1 MGEGRETMT
10 YRVLIPEKIAKD
22 GVEFLKQCGYEVKDG
37 RGLDKQKLIEDLQDC
52 DAVIVRVCVI
62 DEEVFE
68 RCPRLKV
75 VSGHGVGVDNIDLES
90 AKRHG
95 CRVTNTPTANSVA
108 VAEHAVMLMLALAKN
123 LFVVTK
129 SYTEGE
135 YDKVRATVYARELF
149 ESTLGLLG
157 MGKIGSRVATRALGL
172 GMRVLAYDPYIQ
184 KENIPEG
191 VVLASREEVFSQAD
205 YLSLHMPVTPETKK
219 SVGMR
224 EFDMMKPS
232 AIFINTARGALVDH
246 EALIAALREGKIGA
260 AGLDVSDPEPA
271 MLDSPLFSMPNVIMT
286 PHVATNSSRALAQMS
301 LGAAA
306 GVHEVL
312 SGKPITWPIV

>member
-1 MGEGRETMT
+1 
-10 YRVLIPEKIAKD
+10 
-22 GVEFLKQCGYEVKDG
+22 
-37 RGLDKQKLIEDLQDC
+37 
-52 DAVIVRVCVI
+52 
-62 DEEVFE
+62 
-68 RCPRLKV
+68 
-75 VSGHGVGVDNIDLES
+75 
-90 AKRHG
+90 
-95 CRVTNTPTANSVA
+95 
-108 VAEHAVMLMLALAKN
+108 
-123 LFVVTK
+123 
-129 SYTEGE
+129 
-135 YDKVRATVYARELF
+135 
-149 ESTLGLLG
+149 
-157 MGKIGSRVATRALGL
+157 
-172 GMRVLAYDPYIQ
+172 
-184 KENIPEG
+184 
-191 VVLASREEVFSQAD
+191 
-205 YLSLHMPVTPETKK
+205 
-219 SVGMR
+219 MR